1 MAMVER
7 TKVILLFR
15 FRSFSFLLVS
25 RASPEFFSRKFKICT
40 EYNQMQST
48 FRGGAGAAPGSG
60 PGGGRRG
67 AGGTG
72 YTAPPGWRCS
82 PSRGARSPHTA
93 RWSSRRTRIPQ
104 YPVRI
109 KMYYRINLIYTM
121 QIHSIEKTV
130 QQQHEYF
137 ILSFYFCMHEIGIKL
152 PKDLFNEQ
160 GNCLPFVSY

>member
-15 FRSFSFLLVS
+15 FRSFSFRLVS

-48 FRGGAGAAPGSG
+48 FRAGAGAGAAPVSG
-60 PGGGRRG
+60 RGGGRWVG
-67 AGGTG
+67 GGTG

-82 PSRGARSPHTA
+82 SSSSARSPHTA
-93 RWSSRRTRIPQ
+93 RWSNRRTRIPQ

-109 KMYYRINLIYTM
+109 KKYYRINLIYTM
-121 QIHSIEKTV
+121 QIQREDSTTTTTWI
-130 QQQHEYF
+130 
-137 ILSFYFCMHEIGIKL
+137 FYLVLLLLHA
-152 PKDLFNEQ
+152 
-160 GNCLPFVSY
+160 